1 MAARSTW
8 DYVERVDAR
17 LTYARVYLLRH
28 QGILV
33 VTEVEI
39 AEPGLYLDVM
49 PEIAQPFADAVAR
62 LLAA

>member
-1 MAARSTW
+1 M
-8 DYVERVDAR
+8 
-17 LTYARVYLLRH
+17 
-28 QGILV
+28 